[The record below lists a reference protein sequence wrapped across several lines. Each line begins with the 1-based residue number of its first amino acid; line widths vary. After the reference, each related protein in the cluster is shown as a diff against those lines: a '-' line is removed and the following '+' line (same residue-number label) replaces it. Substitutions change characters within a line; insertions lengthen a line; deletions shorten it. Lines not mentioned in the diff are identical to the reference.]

1 MQDFYRCYAT
11 VSLENIKNNI
21 LNIRKLLS
29 KDTALMAVLKADAYG
44 HGAAVVGKYIEPYID
59 SAGVATVEEGVE
71 LRKAGINVPILVLGY
86 ASPKQFET
94 MIKNNIMPTIYN
106 EQVAILYSEAAKK
119 LNINA
124 GYDIAIDTGMTRI
137 GFRVSDESA
146 DIIERI
152 TKLDN
157 IIFKGMFTHL
167 SCADTL
173 NEGYTDNQFKEYDS
187 MCQKLKDRGI
197 KLPMRHVCNSAG
209 IMKYPQKY
217 YEGVRSGIITYGMY
231 PSEEV
236 DKRLLDIKPS
246 LEWKAHIINIS
257 DVEPKRGVSYG
268 ATYITQKDIT
278 RIATIGV
285 GYADGYPRSL
295 SSKGCVLIHGKRAP
309 IIGRVCMDQM
319 MVDITDIPNVKLEDT
334 ATLIGKDGEE
344 FISIEELSEKAG
356 SFNYEMSCGIGK
368 RVKRIYL

>member
-1 MQDFYRCYAT
+1 MQNFYRCYAT
-11 VSLENIKNNI
+11 VSLETIKNNI
-21 LNIRKLLS
+21 LNIRRLLPNN
-29 KDTALMAVLKADAYG
+29 TELMAVLKADAYG

-59 SAGVATVEEGVE
+59 SAGVATVEEGIE
-71 LRKAGINVPILVLGY
+71 LRQAGVNVPILVLGY
-86 ASPKQFET
+86 TSPKQFEI

-106 EQVAILYSEAAKK
+106 EQIAILYSKAAKR
-119 LNINA
+119 LNLNA
-124 GYDIAIDTGMTRI
+124 GYDIAVDTGMTRI

-146 DIIERI
+146 DTIERI

-157 IIFKGMFTHL
+157 IIFKGLFTHL
-167 SCADTL
+167 SCADTFD
-173 NEGYTDNQFKEYDS
+173 EDYTAKQFEEYDS
-187 MCQKLKDRGI
+187 MCQKLKDRKI

-231 PSEEV
+231 PSNEV
-236 DKRLLDIKPS
+236 DKKLLDIKPA

-257 DVEPKRGVSYG
+257 NVEPKRGVSYG
-268 ATYITQKDIT
+268 ATYITEKSIT
-278 RIATIGV
+278 KIATIGV

-319 MVDITDIPNVKLEDT
+319 MVDVTDIPDVKLEDI
-334 ATLIGKDGEE
+334 ATLIGRDGDE
-344 FISIEELSEKAG
+344 FISIEELSNKAG